1 MELRKLKNVFFVSTF
16 VQLCS
21 ALMQDKLQS
30 HMPVHFAQMR
40 RCFRQL
46 LLRGEPVLLVSL
58 NSSTRIYMLLF
69 IEINEKFML
78 YEIRQL
84 SESFFKTRLFSPSDN
99 TKK

>member
-1 MELRKLKNVFFVSTF
+1 
-16 VQLCS
+16 
-21 ALMQDKLQS
+21 MQDKLQS

-40 RCFRQL
+40 RCFRQV

-58 NSSTRIYMLLF
+58 NSSTQIYMLLF
-69 IEINEKFML
+69 IKINEKFML

>member
-40 RCFRQL
+40 KCFRQL
-46 LLRGEPVLLVSL
+46 LLRGEPVLLVSK
-58 NSSTRIYMLLF
+58 F
-69 IEINEKFML
+69 INTNL
-78 YEIRQL
+78 YAPLHRN
-84 SESFFKTRLFSPSDN
+84 K
-99 TKK
+99 